1 MRLRTWKSVLPV
13 AIMAAAAAA
22 PAVAQERAASESR
35 SALAGWTFS
44 AAPYTLHFSDARK
57 ENDFEPDN
65 QKHSYVWL
73 FAAEKQLGGRDFAG
87 FAWFNNS
94 FGQPTKYLYYGWRFE
109 PLASVPK
116 LFLKLSAGVIHG
128 YKEPY
133 HKKIPFNSRNG
144 WGVTAIPAV
153 GWQFSPE
160 AAVQVNILGTA
171 GLMLQFNYTFK

>member
-1 MRLRTWKSVLPV
+1 MRLRNWKSVLPV
-13 AIMAAAAAA
+13 VFVAVAAAA
-22 PAVAQERAASESR
+22 PAVAQEPPANKSP

-44 AAPYTLHFSDARK
+44 VAPYTYHFSNAEK
-57 ENDFEPDN
+57 ENDFEPDH

-73 FAAEKQLGGRDFAG
+73 LTAEKMLGERDFAG

-94 FGQPTKYLYYGWRFE
+94 FGQPTKYLYYGWRFQPLSSE
-109 PLASVPK
+109 PR

-133 HKKIPFNSRNG
+133 HKKIPLNSRSG

-171 GLMLQFNYTFK
+171 GLMFQLNYTLK